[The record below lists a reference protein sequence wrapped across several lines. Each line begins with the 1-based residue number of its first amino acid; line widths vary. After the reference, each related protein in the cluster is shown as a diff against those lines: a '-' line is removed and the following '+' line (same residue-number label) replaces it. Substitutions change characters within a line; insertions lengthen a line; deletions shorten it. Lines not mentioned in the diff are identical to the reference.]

1 MDWKMYNE
9 LFSMLFP
16 ISAMATLASTQK
28 HKQFFSKKTDN
39 NLSVLFAFFR
49 TVNKAKSA
57 LLMQK

>member
-16 ISAMATLASTQK
+16 VSTMAALASTQM
-28 HKQFFSKKTDN
+28 HKRFFSKNTDT